1 MRRKPSAV
9 TIAFL
14 VLTAAPVPGAAANE
28 TTRTGA
34 SPLRLAARGRLG
46 LSDPQLFY
54 IDKEGKRAVPYSF
67 EQAMPFSEGVAPVL
81 LDRQWSYIDRSGD
94 LKIGAD
100 YKLAKPFSEGMAAV
114 KVDEDWGFIDRS
126 GELKIQ
132 PRFAAVR
139 PFHDGL
145 AIAFVRKGSK
155 EFQETPGDDLKTLL
169 ADPNRS
175 NMQKALLAIAGSRKA
190 GFIDRDGKFVIPPV
204 YSSLMEFS
212 DGLALARDKDGF
224 VFLDKTGKVA
234 IKPQCTRAESFSQ
247 GLAAI
252 EVDKK
257 WGFIDTSGRTVIKPR
272 FEEAGSFEGE
282 LAPAKEG
289 GKFGFIDRTGKWQ
302 IKPEYDMVWEGF
314 RDGTAVV
321 GRDVSPIPNSF
332 ADVTRFGD
340 GYIIT
345 RKKGA
350 SDDFDESTTPLEPGY
365 FAYPDL
371 KFALLTREGKTLCK
385 FEYEQIG
392 RLADG
397 LRSAKVDG
405 SFGYID
411 NSGNLVIKPQYKWA
425 NDFSEGV
432 ALVREGASKS
442 RNAERAETLLKHS
455 VPSMV
460 NDPELIEKDIA
471 VADQV
476 IVLDPGN
483 TQALRDRGYLR
494 CCLGQF
500 DKSLEDFTRVIE
512 LCPTSK
518 EGYYWRGHSYMQ
530 LEKYASALGDFLK
543 ASRLDTKDSRDPGIY
558 AASAVAMLK
567 LDKPDAALK
576 AIDAAIKIVPD
587 SYYKNIRA
595 AILDRLGKPEEAL
608 KERWNGRLASN
619 PFPWPTWPESQSD
632 LEAERRKKE
641 KAYEELKGKDNKEA
655 FAFAATDLADSID
668 SLRRLKAREKKMLEL
683 EDLYRRS
690 LSLREEALDAIG
702 SGRPVNQGIART
714 LKADRANSMAQL
726 SSWYAQAGRLEEA
739 DKLVSQALEQARDIN
754 DTIKIADYLNDLARI
769 NLTRKDN
776 VRAQECL
783 EESLKITDG
792 ATSNLMKIVRGQT
805 LSTYAMLLSRTGQE
819 AASQEKLEEASRLL
833 KFGSGLAYM
842 PSPPRAARDA
852 TASEMLELAIQ
863 CHGLFLL
870 DTSRQF
876 AMKAMELVESQ
887 EKKDHATKKR
897 IDNFLKGSLPA
908 EPVDLPLTKEFL
920 VAQTAELAG
929 DLLSAESFYNRC
941 VEKESKFEPSYVA
954 LGRIN
959 RLTGSLSKAEKMV
972 RKAIAINP
980 NHVQAWLE
988 LSRINLE
995 RGRKRQALTAIEEA
1009 LNIDPDNQMARFEK
1023 EKLEREATL

>member
-1 MRRKPSAV
+1 MRRKRSAATLALLAMTV
-9 TIAFL
+9 TLPAPA
-14 VLTAAPVPGAAANE
+14 VAAGVAGDTGDSPV
-28 TTRTGA
+28 
-34 SPLRLAARGRLG
+34 RLAARGRLG
-46 LSDPQLFY
+46 LSDPHLFY
-54 IDKEGKRAVPYSF
+54 IDNQGKRAVPYSF

-81 LDRQWSYIDRSGD
+81 LDQQWSYIDKSGD

-100 YKLAKPFSEGMAAV
+100 YKLARPFSEGMAAV
-114 KVDEDWGFIDRS
+114 KVGEDWGFIDKS
-126 GELKIQ
+126 GELKIK

-155 EFQETPGDDLKTLL
+155 EFQETPGDDLKALL

-190 GFIDRDGKFVIPPV
+190 GFIDREGKFVIQPL
-204 YSSLMEFS
+204 YSSLMEYS

-224 VFLDKTGKVA
+224 AFLDKTGKVA

-272 FEEAGSFEGE
+272 FEEAGSFEGA
-282 LAPAKEG
+282 LAPARED
-289 GKFGFIDRTGKWQ
+289 GKFGFIDRTGKWRIEPQ
-302 IKPEYDMVWEGF
+302 FDMVWEGF

-321 GRDVSPIPNSF
+321 GKDVSPIKNSF
-332 ADVTRFGD
+332 ADITRFGD

-350 SDDFDESTTPLEPGY
+350 SDDFDESTTPLLPGY

-371 KFALLTREGKTLCK
+371 KFALITRDGKELCK

-397 LRSAKVDG
+397 LRSARVDG

-425 NDFSEGV
+425 NDFSEGI
-432 ALVREGASKS
+432 ALVKEGSSKS

-455 VPSMV
+455 VPSLV

-476 IVLDPGN
+476 IVLDPDN

-500 DKSLEDFTRVIE
+500 EKSLDDFSKVIE

-543 ASRLDTKDSRDPGIY
+543 ASRVDPRDPRIY

-576 AIDAAIKIVPD
+576 AINAAIKIVSDP
-587 SYYKNIRA
+587 YYKNIRA
-595 AILDRLGKPEEAL
+595 DIYDRLGKPEQAL
-608 KERWNGRLASN
+608 KDRWSGRLASN
-619 PFPWPTWPESQSD
+619 PFPWPAWPESLSD
-632 LEAERRKKE
+632 LETETRKKE
-641 KAYEELKGKDNKEA
+641 KAYEALKGKDNKDA
-655 FAFAATDLADSID
+655 FAFAATDLADAID
-668 SLRRLKAREKKMLEL
+668 ALRRLKAREKKMLEL
-683 EDLYRRS
+683 EDLYKRS
-690 LSLREEALDAIG
+690 LSLRQEALDAIV
-702 SGRPVNQGIART
+702 STSPVNQGRART

-726 SSWYAQAGRLEEA
+726 SSWYSQAGRLEEA
-739 DKLVSQALEQARDIN
+739 DKLVNQALEQARDIN
-754 DTIKIADYLNDLARI
+754 DSIKIADYLNDLARI
-769 NLTRKDN
+769 YLTRKDN
-776 VRAQECL
+776 VKAQECL

-805 LSTYAMLLSRTGQE
+805 LSIYAMLLSRTGQE
-819 AASQEKLEEASRLL
+819 SGSQSKLEEASQLL

-852 TASEMLELAIQ
+852 TASDMLELAIQ

-876 AMKAMELVESQ
+876 ARKAMELAESQ
-887 EKKDHATKKR
+887 ETRDQGTKKR
-897 IDNFLKGSLPA
+897 INNFLKGSLPA

-972 RKAIAINP
+972 KKAIAINP